1 MKSGQ
6 DLSDLRRAKSQ
17 SVNGNRPGGCISLR
31 ASDYLVNAIFSH
43 PLIRSSPLT
52 EGREQRSGIARA
64 GFKKNPVS
72 KSKHSQLHVK
82 QASFSS
88 HARPKMNNIFLQ
100 ALSFY
105 KVFQS
110 FDSNRAKGKF
120 VLVDSR

>member
-6 DLSDLRRAKSQ
+6 DLSDLRRAKSL
-17 SVNGNRPGGCISLR
+17 SVNGNRPR
-31 ASDYLVNAIFSH
+31 
-43 PLIRSSPLT
+43 
-52 EGREQRSGIARA
+52 
-64 GFKKNPVS
+64 PVS
-72 KSKHSQLHVK
+72 KSKHSQLHVE

-110 FDSNRAKGKF
+110 FDSSRAKGKF
-120 VLVDSR
+120 VLVDPR